1 MSEQGQATSPS
12 QALMQ
17 LILKSSKATGQVL
30 AAIQAAQEGEAAT
43 SQDLLTQAQALNIEA
58 HNLQTGLI
66 QAELQGQAA
75 PVSLLAVHA
84 QDHFMNSHL
93 LVQVA
98 DILISQAHT
107 IKTLEEKLEKL
118 EEKVGEIAGVIQS
131 Y

>member
-1 MSEQGQATSPS
+1 MSEDVQATSPS

-30 AAIQAAQEGEAAT
+30 AAIQAAQEGDAAA

-75 PVSLLAVHA
+75 PVSLLA
-84 QDHFMNSHL
+84 Q
-93 LVQVA
+93 
-98 DILISQAHT
+98 T

-118 EEKVGEIAGVIQS
+118 EEKVGEIA
-131 Y
+131 

>member
-1 MSEQGQATSPS
+1 MSEGAQATSPS

-30 AAIQAAQEGEAAT
+30 AAQEGDAAA

-98 DILISQAHT
+98 DILIGQAQT

-118 EEKVGEIAGVIQS
+118 EEKVGENA
-131 Y
+131 

>member
-1 MSEQGQATSPS
+1 MSEQGQATSLS

-30 AAIQAAQEGEAAT
+30 AAIQAAQEGDAAT

-75 PVSLLAVHA
+75 PVSL
-84 QDHFMNSHL
+84 
-93 LVQVA
+93 
-98 DILISQAHT
+98 T
-107 IKTLEEKLEKL
+107 IYRHC
-118 EEKVGEIAGVIQS
+118 A
-131 Y
+131 

>member
-1 MSEQGQATSPS
+1 MSEGAQATSPS

-17 LILKSSKATGQVL
+17 LILKSSKASGQVL
-30 AAIQAAQEGEAAT
+30 AAIQAAQEG
-43 SQDLLTQAQALNIEA
+43 EA

-98 DILISQAHT
+98 DILIGQAQT

-118 EEKVGEIAGVIQS
+118 EEKVGENA
-131 Y
+131 

>member
-1 MSEQGQATSPS
+1 
-12 QALMQ
+12 MQ

-30 AAIQAAQEGEAAT
+30 AAIQAAQEGDAAT

-75 PVSLLAVHA
+75 PASLLAVHA

-98 DILISQAHT
+98 DILIGQAHT

-118 EEKVGEIAGVIQS
+118 EEKVGENAWVIQS

>member
-30 AAIQAAQEGEAAT
+30 AAIQAAQEGDA
-43 SQDLLTQAQALNIEA
+43 ALNIEA

-98 DILISQAHT
+98 DILIGQAQT

-118 EEKVGEIAGVIQS
+118 EEKVGEIA
-131 Y
+131 

>member
-1 MSEQGQATSPS
+1 M
-12 QALMQ
+12 
-17 LILKSSKATGQVL
+17 
-30 AAIQAAQEGEAAT
+30 
-43 SQDLLTQAQALNIEA
+43 LTQAQALNIEA

-98 DILISQAHT
+98 DILIGQAQT

-118 EEKVGEIAGVIQS
+118 EEKVGENA
-131 Y
+131 

>member
-30 AAIQAAQEGEAAT
+30 AAIQAAQEGDAAA

-66 QAELQGQAA
+66 HAELQGQAA

-98 DILISQAHT
+98 DILIGQAQT

-118 EEKVGEIAGVIQS
+118 EEKVGENA
-131 Y
+131 

>member
-1 MSEQGQATSPS
+1 M
-12 QALMQ
+12 
-17 LILKSSKATGQVL
+17 
-30 AAIQAAQEGEAAT
+30 
-43 SQDLLTQAQALNIEA
+43 LTQAQALNIEA

-98 DILISQAHT
+98 DILIGQAQT

-118 EEKVGEIAGVIQS
+118 EQKVGEIA
-131 Y
+131 